1 MSGAGTRKRPQQ
13 RGKNL
18 DPRRS
23 TAKQAGALSRAEERS
38 GRLAVDYDKRV
49 EEKQLKERALLSLE
63 KARHRAV
70 RDTEVGEAL
79 HGGIAESVGGSLSS
93 STAVVSS
100 TIEQQHQQPDESLSS
115 ALTRA
120 LEDQRSH
127 HPLGF
132 GTTVVSVKDSFYK

>member
-79 HGGIAESVGGSLSS
+79 HGGNAESVGSLST
-93 STAVVSS
+93 STAAVSS